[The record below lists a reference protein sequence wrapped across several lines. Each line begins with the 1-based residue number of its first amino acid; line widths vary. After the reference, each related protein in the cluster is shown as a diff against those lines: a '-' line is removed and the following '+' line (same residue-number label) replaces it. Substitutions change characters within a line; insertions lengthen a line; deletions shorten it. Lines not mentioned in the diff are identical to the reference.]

1 MAAQGGT
8 AVVQEEAHLIYIG
21 AQAAH
26 VSGCVKTTSKGEEAR
41 CIYVYVYICIGS
53 ACVWRRQ
60 DKKKKLSLHNVFFVF
75 LTSVNCIIP

>member
-41 CIYVYVYICIGS
+41 CIYVYVYICTGS

-60 DKKKKLSLHNVFFVF
+60 DKKKNICRFTMAQGSHTLRYN
-75 LTSVNCIIP
+75 